1 MLRDDFPI
9 YFNTTPII
17 WALSWT
23 EQSEVV
29 ETEAQSEAGTDIL
42 LPVRYDKLE
51 VTAQYKCTS
60 TWVKTFKEFSLMDSF
75 TLKIYDPITEA
86 YKERTVRMR
95 NFSISLIRHSEDL
108 SVTEGV
114 WKVSFTLKEI

>member
-23 EQSEVV
+23 EKSDVV

-51 VTAQYKCTS
+51 VTAQYKCMS
-60 TWVKTFKEFSLMDSF
+60 GWVKTFKEFSLMDSF
-75 TLKIYDPITEA
+75 TLKIYDPITET

-95 NFSISLIRHSEDL
+95 NFSYSLVRHSEDL